1 MLVLPSGAISRICSS
16 LRKKSSPGP
25 CPAGAA
31 AEDEGIAKTPIQEGF
46 HKQNVVTK
54 KRGRETRRQRCRRS
68 RRRRR
73 SECEQL
79 PEDQVPSATL
89 FEPSGNLAVIVAR
102 ILARES
108 K

>member
-1 MLVLPSGAISRICSS
+1 LSR
-16 LRKKSSPGP
+16 KNEEEKPG
-25 CPAGAA
+25 
-31 AEDEGIAKTPIQEGF
+31 DEGVAAG
-46 HKQNVVTK
+46 
-54 KRGRETRRQRCRRS
+54 RRS

-89 FEPSGNLAVIVAR
+89 FAWRGILVLIAAR

-108 K
+108 KHDFRHW

>member
-1 MLVLPSGAISRICSS
+1 LSR
-16 LRKKSSPGP
+16 KNEEEKPG
-25 CPAGAA
+25 
-31 AEDEGIAKTPIQEGF
+31 DEGVAAG
-46 HKQNVVTK
+46 
-54 KRGRETRRQRCRRS
+54 
-68 RRRRR
+68 RR

-89 FEPSGNLAVIVAR
+89 FEPSGNLAVMVAR